1 MLSDSPIKCTKLF
14 SSTQPSEEPRWI
26 HSVNNQFP
34 INILTEPSG
43 WMLTTCSSSS
53 LENVAVSGLTWI
65 KSKIRQSKDIRGRH
79 PLHTAP
85 PCRLRQSN
93 GPCSRDAIKKSV
105 ISHIPRPWLNPS
117 PVLKIV
123 LLCTHSE
130 IIKKNWD
137 LHSEIQASNQEK
149 RTTFC
154 ISEVVSRQMW
164 NLS

>member
-26 HSVNNQFP
+26 HSVNNLFP

-65 KSKIRQSKDIRGRH
+65 KSKIRQSKDIRGCH

-85 PCRLRQSN
+85 PCRWRQSS
-93 GPCSRDAIKKSV
+93 GPCSRDAIKNLWY
-105 ISHIPRPWLNPS
+105 PTFQDLDWTRPLSSKLCYCVPT
-117 PVLKIV
+117 VK
-123 LLCTHSE
+123 LL
-130 IIKKNWD
+130 
-137 LHSEIQASNQEK
+137 K
-149 RTTFC
+149 RTEICTAK
-154 ISEVVSRQMW
+154 SKLPMKK
-164 NLS
+164 